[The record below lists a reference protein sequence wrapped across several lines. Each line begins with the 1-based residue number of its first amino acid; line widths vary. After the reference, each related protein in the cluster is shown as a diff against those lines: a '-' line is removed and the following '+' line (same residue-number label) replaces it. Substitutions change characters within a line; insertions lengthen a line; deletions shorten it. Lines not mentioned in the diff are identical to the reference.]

1 LPDITLTQLVDVVS
15 KSGSPKA
22 TCVKQIKEQLASPY
36 DPRNDFYKI
45 LREAIVDAHAGG
57 LGKAHISSAASHV
70 ADPRRSA
77 QYGPI
82 ATAYNSWWGRKTITW
97 FAPPRSTWTP
107 AGSAFGVV
115 VNPELGLDINGV
127 HYVVKLYFKADT
139 LSKAR
144 VDIIT
149 QLMHDELTPL
159 HAGAQFSVLD
169 IRNKK
174 LHTVVPPT
182 GLGPALVAE
191 LAYVAALW
199 PLV

>member
-1 LPDITLTQLVDVVS
+1 LTQLVDVVS
-15 KSGSPKA
+15 KSGTPKA
-22 TCVKQIKEQLASPY
+22 TCVRQIKEQLASPY

-45 LREAIVDAHAGG
+45 LREAIVEAHAANR
-57 LGKAHISSAASHV
+57 GKPYITSVANRA

-82 ATAYNSWWGRKTITW
+82 AMAYNSWWGRKTITW
-97 FAPPRSTWTP
+97 FVPPRATWTP
-107 AGSAFGVV
+107 AGSTFGVV
-115 VNPELGLDINGV
+115 VNPELGVAINGV
-127 HYVVKLYFKADT
+127 RHAIKLYFKADP

-144 VDIIT
+144 IDVIT
-149 QLMHDELTPL
+149 HLMHQELAPL
-159 HAGAQFSVLD
+159 EPTAQFSVLD
-169 IRNKK
+169 IRNRK
-174 LHTVVPPT
+174 LYTIVPPA